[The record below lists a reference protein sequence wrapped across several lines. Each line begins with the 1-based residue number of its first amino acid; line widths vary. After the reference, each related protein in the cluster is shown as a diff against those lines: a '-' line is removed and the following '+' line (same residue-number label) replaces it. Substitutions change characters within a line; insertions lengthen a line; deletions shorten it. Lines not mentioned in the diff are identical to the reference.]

1 MDRVVPPCSQALNTS
16 AGRQVA
22 PPFPDETLSVPG
34 TRLRR
39 PADILRS
46 SEVGHWVEEGAMKHR
61 TACVVVLV
69 LVGMA
74 GGTEVSAQEEAE
86 QPLENLQFFS
96 PEIGRDSLIQVMRRF
111 SLDLG
116 VRCQY
121 CHVGGDGVS
130 FEGVDF
136 TSDDDPDKRKARFM
150 LRMVQTLNHGM
161 LPLMADRD
169 EPTAEVGCK
178 TCHRGA
184 PKPALLTEL
193 LRAELDAGGPDST
206 VALYR
211 TLREQAGT
219 AGRYDFGEWEVNLL
233 AERLARE
240 GRIPDAITI
249 YEINLEQYPTSL
261 SIILALG
268 SLYEEVGDADRAVT
282 YYERAL
288 ELDPQNGRAA
298 ARLEAL
304 RGR

>member
-1 MDRVVPPCSQALNTS
+1 MRY
-16 AGRQVA
+16 R
-22 PPFPDETLSVPG
+22 
-34 TRLRR
+34 
-39 PADILRS
+39 I
-46 SEVGHWVEEGAMKHR
+46 
-61 TACVVVLV
+61 ACVAMLV
-69 LVGMA
+69 LSGVVV
-74 GGTEVSAQEEAE
+74 TEVSAQDDEE
-86 QPLENLQFFS
+86 QPLENLHFFS

-136 TSDDDPDKRKARFM
+136 TSDEDPDKRKARFM
-150 LRMVQTLNHGM
+150 LRMVETLNHGM

-169 EPTAEVGCK
+169 APVSEVGCK

-193 LRAELDAGGPDST
+193 LLAELDAGGADST

-211 TLREQAGT
+211 TLREQAAT
-219 AGRYDFGEWEVNLL
+219 AGRYDFGEWEMNLF
-233 AERLARE
+233 AERLSRE
-240 GRIPDAITI
+240 GRIRDAITI
-249 YEINLEQYPTSL
+249 YEINLEQYPTSM
-261 SIILALG
+261 SIILNLG
-268 SLYEEVGDADRAVT
+268 RLYEESGDAEGAVT

-288 ELDPQNGRAA
+288 EIDPDNGAAA